1 MKKLLL
7 IVLVVVAITGCDK
20 NLGDNPELDGAW
32 IESVYQKDTLVFDNS
47 SSMFTLYR
55 GTEIRSGYVLPKSKS
70 GPYMYEM
77 DKDSIAL
84 RSMLSSSSYS
94 DKYYFKVDLK
104 NNEIKI
110 GNFFVDSVGNNV
122 VLTFKRLK

>member
-7 IVLVVVAITGCDK
+7 IVLVVLAIISCDK
-20 NLGDNPELDGAW
+20 NLGDNTELNGAW
-32 IESVYQKDTLVFDNS
+32 IESVYKKDTLAFDNPT
-47 SSMFTLYR
+47 SMFTLYR

-70 GPYMYEM
+70 GSYMYEM
-77 DKDSIAL
+77 EKDSIAL

-110 GNFFVDSVGNNV
+110 GNFFVDSVGNNII
-122 VLTFKRLK
+122 LTFKRLK